1 MTIRYAS
8 VFYKLPSDLWPH
20 KVLSAIAAKQVSIS
34 KLPPKVQGSH
44 DHSKVLL
51 HNFKDISLRSLAK
64 AGQQIFCHHITVVE
78 AFPSTNDKERLC
90 WKSLIQATSDFE
102 ELKDK
107 LNSVGGDTQMK
118 RDLIDYISFVCIFTH

>member
-1 MTIRYAS
+1 MMIRYAS
-8 VFYKLPSDLWPH
+8 VFYKPPSDLWPH
-20 KVLSAIAAKQVSIS
+20 KVLSAVAAKQVSIS
-34 KLPPKVQGSH
+34 KLPPKVWGSH

-51 HNFKDISLRSLAK
+51 CNFDDVSLRSLAK
-64 AGQQIFCHHITVVE
+64 AGQQIFHHHIAVVE

-90 WKSLIQATSDFE
+90 WKSLIQATSNSE

-118 RDLIDYISFVCIFTH
+118 RDLIDYISFVFIFTH